1 MDCTTEETSPSVE
14 RRFDGLP
21 YPGFWEQVTVRSM
34 AIAVVLAA
42 ILSLVTLRIYMT
54 VGVVGALN
62 MPTNVLS
69 FFSVKSLVSLQ
80 RRYGI
85 AAAPFTR
92 QENIFL
98 QTCVITCVNT
108 ALSGKAGNFSST
120 VSVFVV
126 LVVTN
131 CVKVRD
137 RFPANLYLLAPLEFD
152 HDFASIL

>member
-1 MDCTTEETSPSVE
+1 VEIIIIMDSTMEEASPCVE
-14 RRFDGLP
+14 RGFDGLP
-21 YPGFWEQVTVRSM
+21 YPGFWEQVTLRSM

-42 ILSLVTLRIYMT
+42 VFSLVTLRIYMT

-85 AAAPFTR
+85 SAAPFTR

-108 ALSGKAGNFSST
+108 AISGN
-120 VSVFVV
+120 
-126 LVVTN
+126 
-131 CVKVRD
+131 
-137 RFPANLYLLAPLEFD
+137 APLYSCFLCW
-152 HDFASIL
+152 SIVLGSS